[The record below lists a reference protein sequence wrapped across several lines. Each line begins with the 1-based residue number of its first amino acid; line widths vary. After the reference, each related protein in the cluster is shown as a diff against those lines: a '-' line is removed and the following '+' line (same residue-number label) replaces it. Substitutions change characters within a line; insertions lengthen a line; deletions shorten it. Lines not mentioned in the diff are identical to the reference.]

1 MGLTQLKKE
10 EGDLSPPGGG
20 GGGHSGFQV
29 GRKILA
35 SIVLYYCLGN
45 LI

>member
-10 EGDLSPPGGG
+10 EGDLSPGG

-29 GRKILA
+29 GKKILA

>member
-10 EGDLSPPGGG
+10 EGDLSPG
-20 GGGHSGFQV
+20 GGGHSEFQV
-29 GRKILA
+29 GKKILA